1 MVAER
6 TREYELV
13 MILSPESTEDEVS
26 AMVETVHGFITEGGG
41 TIGEHDNW
49 GLRRLAYPLKR
60 FREGNY
66 VLTNFQSSPTAIHE
80 LEDNLKASQ
89 DVMRYLVTRK

>member
-6 TREYELV
+6 TRQYELV
-13 MILSPESTEDEVS
+13 MILSPESTEEEVS
-26 AMVETVHGFITEGGG
+26 GTVENVHGFITDGGG
-41 TIGEHDNW
+41 AVSEHETW
-49 GLRRLAYPLKR
+49 GLRRLAYPLRK

-66 VLTNFQSSPTAIHE
+66 ALTYFESSPASMQE

-89 DVMRYLVTRK
+89 DIMRFLVTRK

>member
-6 TREYELV
+6 TRQYELV
-13 MILSPESTEDEVS
+13 MILSPESTEEEVS
-26 AMVETVHGFITEGGG
+26 GTVENVHGYISDGGG
-41 TIGEHDNW
+41 TVGEHETW
-49 GLRRLAYPLKR
+49 GLRRLAYPLRK

-66 VLTNFQSSPTAIHE
+66 VLTYFESSPAAISE

-89 DVMRYLVTRK
+89 EIMRFLVTRK